1 MLLNIK
7 FLLTTLLF
15 SFGNPQQ
22 VKTKIPG
29 YVIPEINGKVAE
41 KTLVVFI
48 TGDGGYNNFSKSLLQ
63 HFDKDGF
70 DRLIFDSKKY
80 FWKKKTPQEA
90 SKDFE
95 KYIHLYLEKSK
106 CDNIYIIGHSF
117 SAGVLPF
124 IIHHFSDTLQKKI
137 RHATFLSPD
146 RYASLEVTLST
157 MLNFKQKANE
167 YEVLPEAIKLKS
179 ISSTYVFC
187 KEGELDLASL
197 FEKAGLPII
206 RLEGPHNY
214 NRNFQAI
221 YQAIK
226 LRK

>member
-1 MLLNIK
+1 M
-7 FLLTTLLF
+7 
-15 SFGNPQQ
+15 
-22 VKTKIPG
+22 KTKIPG

>member
-1 MLLNIK
+1 M
-7 FLLTTLLF
+7 
-15 SFGNPQQ
+15 
-22 VKTKIPG
+22 KTKIPG

-124 IIHHFSDTLQKKI
+124 IIHHFSDMLQKKI

>member
-7 FLLTTLLF
+7 FLLTILLLGF
-15 SFGNPQQ
+15 ANPQQ
-22 VKTKIPG
+22 VNTKIPD
-29 YVIPEINGKVAE
+29 YVIPEINGKAAE

-48 TGDGGYNNFSKSLLQ
+48 TGDGGYNNFSKSLL
-63 HFDKDGF
+63 HYFDKDSF

-80 FWKKKTPQEA
+80 FWKKKTPEEA
-90 SKDFE
+90 GKDFE
-95 KYIHLYLEKSK
+95 RYIRLYLEKSK

-124 IIHHFSDTLQKKI
+124 IIHHFSDGLHKKI

-187 KEGELDLASL
+187 KEGELNLASL
-197 FEKAGLPII
+197 FEKAGLPVTL
-206 RLEGPHNY
+206 LEGPHNY

-221 YQAIK
+221 YHAIK
-226 LRK
+226 LTK

>member
-7 FLLTTLLF
+7 FLLAILLLGF
-15 SFGNPQQ
+15 ANPQQ
-22 VKTKIPG
+22 VNTKIPD
-29 YVIPEINGKVAE
+29 YVIPEINGKAAE

-48 TGDGGYNNFSKSLLQ
+48 TGDGGYNNFSKSLL
-63 HFDKDGF
+63 HYFDKDGF
-70 DRLIFDSKKY
+70 NRLIFDSKKY

-95 KYIHLYLEKSK
+95 KYIHLYQEKSK

-124 IIHHFSDTLQKKI
+124 IIHHFSDGLYKKI

-179 ISSTYVFC
+179 IPSTFIFC
-187 KEGELDLASL
+187 KEGEEDLAAL
-197 FEKAGLPII
+197 FQNVGLPVT
-206 RLEGPHNY
+206 RLDGPHNY

-221 YQAIK
+221 YEAIK
-226 LRK
+226 LRQ

>member
-7 FLLTTLLF
+7 FLLTILLF
-15 SFGNPQQ
+15 SFVNPQQ
-22 VKTKIPG
+22 VNTRIPD
-29 YVIPEINGKVAE
+29 YVIPEINGKAAE

-48 TGDGGYNNFSKSLLQ
+48 TGDGGYNNFAKSLLQ

-70 DRLIFDSKKY
+70 DRLIFDSKKF
-80 FWKKKTPQEA
+80 FWKKKTPREA
-90 SKDFE
+90 SENFE
-95 KYIHLYLEKSK
+95 KYINLYLENSK

-124 IIHHFSDTLQKKI
+124 IIHHFSDALQKKI
-137 RHATFLSPD
+137 RHATYLSPD

-157 MLNFKQKANE
+157 MLNLKQKANE
-167 YEVLPEAIKLKS
+167 YEVLPEAINLKS

-187 KEGELDLASL
+187 KEGELDLASV
-197 FEKAGLPII
+197 FEKAGLPVT
-206 RLEGPHNY
+206 RLDGPHNY

-226 LRK
+226 LSR

>member
-7 FLLTTLLF
+7 FLLAIMLF
-15 SFGNPQQ
+15 SFVSPQLVYAQ
-22 VKTKIPG
+22 IPN
-29 YVIPEINGKVAE
+29 YVIPEIKGNTIE

-48 TGDGGYNNFSKSLLQ
+48 TGDGGYNNFSKSLLRY
-63 HFDKDGF
+63 FEREGF
-70 DRLIFDSKKY
+70 DRLILDSKKY
-80 FWKKKTPQEA
+80 FWKKKTPKEA
-90 SKDFE
+90 SQDFE
-95 KYIHLYLEKSK
+95 RYIHLYLEKSK

-117 SAGVLPF
+117 SAAILPF
-124 IIHHFSDTLQKKI
+124 IIHHFSAALQKKI

-187 KEGELDLASL
+187 KEGEEDLASL
-197 FEKAGLPII
+197 FQKAGLPVT

-214 NRNFQAI
+214 NRNFEAI

>member
-7 FLLTTLLF
+7 FFLAIMLF
-15 SFGNPQQ
+15 SLLNPPQ
-22 VKTKIPG
+22 VNTKIPD
-29 YVIPEINGKVAE
+29 YVIPEINGKAAE

-48 TGDGGYNNFSKSLLQ
+48 TGDGGYNNFSKSLL
-63 HFDKDGF
+63 HYFDKDGF

-80 FWKKKTPQEA
+80 FWKKKTPEEA

-95 KYIHLYLEKSK
+95 RYIRLYLEKSK
-106 CDNIYIIGHSF
+106 CENLYIIGHSF
-117 SAGVLPF
+117 SAGILPF
-124 IIHHFSDTLQKKI
+124 IIHQFSDALQKKI
-137 RHATFLSPD
+137 RHATYLSPD

-187 KEGELDLASL
+187 KEGELDLASI
-197 FEKAGLPII
+197 FQKAGLPVT
-206 RLEGPHNY
+206 RLDGPHNY

-226 LRK
+226 LTK